1 MSLSLASPAGS
12 SNAFSVWL
20 WVAMGRS
27 GSGEVGTNARRLFSF
42 LHVWEDIICWTVEVI
57 KYYTCVL
64 HDCGKR
70 DGGGNRGLK

>member
-1 MSLSLASPAGS
+1 MSLSSPSPAGS
-12 SNAFSVWL
+12 SNTFCVWL
-20 WVAMGRS
+20 WVTMGRS

-42 LHVWEDIICWTVEVI
+42 LHVWEDIIFWTVEVI

-70 DGGGNRGLK
+70 DGGDNRGLK